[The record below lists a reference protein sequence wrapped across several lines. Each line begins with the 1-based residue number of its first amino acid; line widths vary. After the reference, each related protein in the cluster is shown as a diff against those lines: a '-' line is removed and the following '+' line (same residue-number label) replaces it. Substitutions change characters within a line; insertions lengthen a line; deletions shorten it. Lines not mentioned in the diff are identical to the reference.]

1 MDLRGKIALITGAS
15 RGLGKAIALRLADAG
30 ADVVVN
36 YQTREDAAREVV
48 EEIQR
53 RGRRAIALGADVS
66 KAEEVKGL
74 FARAL
79 EAMQRV
85 DILVNNAGILRDNLL
100 LRMSDDEW
108 DEVMSVN
115 LRGAFL
121 CTREAIRPML
131 RQRWG
136 RIINISS
143 AIAVKGNI
151 GQSNYAASKA
161 GMLGFT
167 CAVARE
173 VATRNITAN
182 AVMPGYIE
190 TEIVADIGQK
200 AKDIILSHIPV
211 GRFGSPEDVAGI
223 VAFLATEE
231 ARYIT
236 GQAIAVDGGITL

>member
-1 MDLRGKIALITGAS
+1 MNLEGKTALITGGS
-15 RGLGKAIALRLADAG
+15 RGLGKAIALRLGDAG
-30 ADVVVN
+30 ADIVIN
-36 YQTREDAAREVV
+36 YQTREDAAREVA

-53 RGRRAIALGADVS
+53 RGRRAVALGADVS
-66 KAEEVKGL
+66 RTQEVKDL

-79 EAMQRV
+79 EAMERV

-100 LRMSDDEW
+100 LRMSDDQW

-115 LRGAFL
+115 LRSAFL

-190 TEIVADIGQK
+190 TEIVEDIAPK
-200 AKDIILSHIPV
+200 AKETILAHIPV
-211 GRFGSPEDVAGI
+211 GHFGTPEDVAGI
-223 VAFLATEE
+223 VAYLASEE